1 MIKHF
6 EKKFEEMINLES
18 FLLAWQEFIKGKRS
32 RYDVQKFSLNFMDN
46 IILLQRDLMNH
57 TYKHGGYQAFNI
69 SDPKPRN
76 IHKASVRDR
85 LTHHAIYRELYPFF
99 DKLFISDSYSC
110 RLGKGAH
117 KAINRFQKFGRQVSK
132 NNTITCWVLKCDI
145 KKFFASIDHKVL
157 KSILAKYIEDKD
169 ILWLWGE
176 VIDSFETAGR
186 PNIGLPLGNLTSQ
199 LLVNIYMNEFDQ
211 FMKRQLKIKHY
222 IRYADD
228 FVIMSRD
235 RIFLEEL
242 IPKIRDYLANEL
254 KLMLH
259 PDKVFIQTL
268 ASGVDYLGWVNFPT
282 HRVLRTATKK
292 RMLKALRNNPSSE
305 TLASYLG
312 LLKYGNTK
320 KLKNKIQDIVVFE
333 TVL

>member
-1 MIKHF
+1 
-6 EKKFEEMINLES
+6 MINKFQRTFQEIISLEN
-18 FLLAWQEFIKGKRS
+18 LLAAWQGFLRGKKKRV
-32 RYDVQKFSLNFMDN
+32 DVANFQLNLMDN
-46 IILLQRDLMNH
+46 ILALQESLKDK
-57 TYKHGGYQAFNI
+57 TYRHYGYQAFNI

-76 IHKASVRDR
+76 IHKATVQDR
-85 LTHHAIYRELYPFF
+85 LVHHLLHQELANYFDRFF
-99 DKLFISDSYSC
+99 IHDSYSC
-110 RLGKGAH
+110 RLGKGTH
-117 KAINRFQKFGRQVSK
+117 KAINRFRHCGRKVSV
-132 NNTITCWVLKCDI
+132 NNARTCWVLKCDI

-186 PNIGLPLGNLTSQ
+186 ENVGLPLGNLTSQ
-199 LLVNIYMNEFDQ
+199 LLVNIYLNEFDQ

-235 RIFLEEL
+235 KVLLEEL
-242 IPKIRDYLANEL
+242 IPKIRGYLADEL

-268 ASGVDYLGWVNFPT
+268 SSGMDYLGWVNFPDY
-282 HRVLRTATKK
+282 RVLRTATKK
-292 RMLKALRNNPSSE
+292 RMLKALGNNPSSE

-312 LLKYGNTK
+312 LLKHGNTY
-320 KLKNKIQDIVVFE
+320 KIRQNIVDNAV
-333 TVL
+333 